1 MGPHVKR
8 AQARSGFRDR
18 IGFATNRSFWLWSR
32 FPQSKLTLALV
43 GLSGLWLARSADRHD
58 RMALNAL
65 TISPLICA
73 LGAVQIFG
81 IVAASIARLTEGTS
95 HERSGQWLCLIALA
109 AVGIFCGAA
118 LQYGP
123 DAGAA
128 CAVTLALMTM
138 IAVVDFRSAA

>member
-1 MGPHVKR
+1 MVAFSPVETKLLPL
-8 AQARSGFRDR
+8 
-18 IGFATNRSFWLWSR
+18 FACW
-32 FPQSKLTLALV
+32 
-43 GLSGLWLARSADRHD
+43 GLRLARSADTHD
-58 RMALNAL
+58 RMSFNAL

-81 IVAASIARLTEGTS
+81 IVAASVARLTEGTP

-109 AVGIFCGAA
+109 VVGMLCGAA